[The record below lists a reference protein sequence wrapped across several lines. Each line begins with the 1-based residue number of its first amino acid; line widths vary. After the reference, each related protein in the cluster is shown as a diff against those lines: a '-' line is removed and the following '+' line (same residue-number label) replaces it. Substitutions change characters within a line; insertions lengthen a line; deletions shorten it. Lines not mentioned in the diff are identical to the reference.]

1 MGSVSGKGD
10 SPTHC
15 CGPYQLSALEGVRV
29 YVCVCVCVCVC
40 MRVCVWNERG
50 MRKESSSREVE
61 KKIEEGGQ
69 ANCNFAPF
77 YVG

>member
-1 MGSVSGKGD
+1 M
-10 SPTHC
+10 C
-15 CGPYQLSALEGVRV
+15 
-29 YVCVCVCVCVC
+29 VCVCVCVCVC

-50 MRKESSSREVE
+50 MRKESRSREVE